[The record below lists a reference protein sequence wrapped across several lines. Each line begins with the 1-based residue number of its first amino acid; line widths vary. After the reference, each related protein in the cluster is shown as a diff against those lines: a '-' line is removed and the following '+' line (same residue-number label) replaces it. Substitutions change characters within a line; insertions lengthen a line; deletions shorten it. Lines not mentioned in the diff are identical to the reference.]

1 MAKMN
6 ILFGG
11 FSTYS
16 CILIAFKIYSI
27 FLINK
32 KNTENNTLNNCYYE
46 VVN

>member
-16 CILIAFKIYSI
+16 CILIAFKLYSI

-32 KNTENNTLNNCYYE
+32 KNTEKSLNNCYYK